1 MEEFCIIPS
10 SALTIFISII
20 AISAPLLKLGISFV
34 TLKHDKQKSISTL
47 DTSTPG
53 YIWVSRT

>member
-20 AISAPLLKLGISFV
+20 AISAPLLKLGISLTSVFHTV
-34 TLKHDKQKSISTL
+34 GKRGDSLSVETKS
-47 DTSTPG
+47 
-53 YIWVSRT
+53 

>member
-20 AISAPLLKLGISFV
+20 AISAPLLKLGISLISV
-34 TLKHDKQKSISTL
+34 LHTVGKRGDSLSVEIKS
-47 DTSTPG
+47 
-53 YIWVSRT
+53 